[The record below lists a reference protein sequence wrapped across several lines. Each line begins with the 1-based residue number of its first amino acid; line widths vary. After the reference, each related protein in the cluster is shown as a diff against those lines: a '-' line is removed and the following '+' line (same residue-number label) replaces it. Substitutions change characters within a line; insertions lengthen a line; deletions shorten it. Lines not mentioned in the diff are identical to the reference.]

1 MPAFGAAWSPAG
13 GIAPGA
19 GRGTPTVGEPIRAFL
34 KPISDGFLGLA
45 SGGRSVS
52 FAAHAETPGPE
63 IRLMSAALHVLI
75 FSLLT
80 APAVVGAAAPAR
92 VFDKIGIAAAIALT
106 VAGTLL
112 QWYLPRHEMRIE
124 EEVKN
129 GQLPV
134 EEMRRKKTFYRH
146 AAMFATL
153 TGALVLLF
161 VLFDLAQ

>member
-1 MPAFGAAWSPAG
+1 
-13 GIAPGA
+13 
-19 GRGTPTVGEPIRAFL
+19 L

-52 FAAHAETPGPE
+52 CAAHAETPGPE
-63 IRLMSAALHVLI
+63 IRLMNAALLALP

-80 APAVVGAAAPAR
+80 APAVVGGAVPSR
-92 VFDKIGIAAAIALT
+92 LFDGIGVAAAIVLT
-106 VAGTLL
+106 VTGALL
-112 QWYLPRHEMRIE
+112 QWYLPRHEMNVE
-124 EEVKN
+124 EAVKN

-134 EEMRRKKTFYRH
+134 EEMQRKKTFYRH
-146 AAMFATL
+146 AAMFTTL